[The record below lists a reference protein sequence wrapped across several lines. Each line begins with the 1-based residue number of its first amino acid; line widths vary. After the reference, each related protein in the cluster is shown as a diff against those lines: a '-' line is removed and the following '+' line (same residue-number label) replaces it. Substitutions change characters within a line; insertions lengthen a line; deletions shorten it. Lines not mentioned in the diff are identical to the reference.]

1 MTQANNIQ
9 NAFSSATLKLWLQKT
24 PYAMFLGMKAELH
37 KTDFLFT
44 LPKDERFIGN
54 PSLPALHGGVVGA
67 FMEQAAALQLIVSIK
82 EPRLP
87 KIINFSLDYL
97 RPARLHDT
105 YAKCVL
111 NRQGRFITNIT
122 VTAWQEQPDQP
133 NAIARAHFLTP
144 QPT

>member
-9 NAFSSATLKLWLQKT
+9 NAFSPATLKLWLQKI
-24 PYAMFLGMKAELH
+24 PYAVFLGMKAELH

-67 FMEQAAALQLIVSIK
+67 FMEQAAALQLIVSMD

-97 RPARLHDT
+97 RPARLNDT

-122 VTAWQEQPDQP
+122 VTVWQEQLDQP
-133 NAIARAHFLTP
+133 NAIARAHFFTP

>member
-9 NAFSSATLKLWLQKT
+9 NAFSPVTLKLWLQKI
-24 PYAMFLGMKAELH
+24 PYAVFLGMKAELH

-67 FMEQAAALQLIVSIK
+67 FMEQAAALQLIVSMN

-122 VTAWQEQPDQP
+122 VTAWQEQLDQP
-133 NAIARAHFLTP
+133 NAIARAHFFTP

>member
-9 NAFSSATLKLWLQKT
+9 NAFSPVTLKLWLQKI
-24 PYAMFLGMKAELH
+24 PYAVFLGMKAELH

-67 FMEQAAALQLIVSIK
+67 FMEQAAALQLIVSMD

-122 VTAWQEQPDQP
+122 VTAWQEQLDQP
-133 NAIARAHFLTP
+133 NAIARAHFFTP

>member
-67 FMEQAAALQLIVSIK
+67 FMEQAAALQLIVSMK

-122 VTAWQEQPDQP
+122 VTAWQEQLDQP

>member
-9 NAFSSATLKLWLQKT
+9 NAFSPATLKLWLQKI
-24 PYAMFLGMKAELH
+24 PYAVFLGMKAELH

-67 FMEQAAALQLIVSIK
+67 FMEQAAALQLIVSMD

-111 NRQGRFITNIT
+111 NRQGQFITNIT
-122 VTAWQEQPDQP
+122 VTAWQEQLDQP
-133 NAIARAHFLTP
+133 NAIARAHFFTP

>member
-67 FMEQAAALQLIVSIK
+67 FMEQAAALQLIVSMK